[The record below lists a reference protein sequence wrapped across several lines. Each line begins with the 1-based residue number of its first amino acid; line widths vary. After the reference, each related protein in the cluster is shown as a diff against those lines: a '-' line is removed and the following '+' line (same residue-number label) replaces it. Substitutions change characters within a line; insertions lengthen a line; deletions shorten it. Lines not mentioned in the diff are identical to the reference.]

1 MTGTVGE
8 NRQHGEA
15 DEYRWKAFEG
25 EDPLPAREPI
35 VAVESEQPR
44 TDRVADRAGEG
55 DRDEAPADHD
65 AGDPPRRD
73 AGENEIARHLEE

>member
-15 DEYRWKAFEG
+15 NEYRWKAFEE

-35 VAVESEQPR
+35 GAVESEQPR

-55 DRDEAPADHD
+55 TAIMKRASARPRCT
-65 AGDPPRRD
+65 AGNHSLR
-73 AGENEIARHLEE
+73 

>member
-1 MTGTVGE
+1 VTGTVGE

-15 DEYRWKAFEG
+15 NEYRWKAFEE

-35 VAVESEQPR
+35 GAVESEQPR

-55 DRDEAPADHD
+55 DRDHE
-65 AGDPPRRD
+65 
-73 AGENEIARHLEE
+73 AGERPPERRGPGAIREISRFP